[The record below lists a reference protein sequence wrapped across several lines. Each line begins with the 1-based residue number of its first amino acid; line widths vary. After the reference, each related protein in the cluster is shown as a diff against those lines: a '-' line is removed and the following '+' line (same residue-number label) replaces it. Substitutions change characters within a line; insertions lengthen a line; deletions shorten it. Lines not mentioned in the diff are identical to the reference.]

1 MIVSGLNSFP
11 KILPIA
17 SPSVPK
23 IPKNLRSSLKEI
35 IAMDD
40 IDANEEAWSFRRQL
54 DVIIEYK
61 LPFISL

>member
-1 MIVSGLNSFP
+1 MYSCSQGNSALN
-11 KILPIA
+11 KL
-17 SPSVPK
+17 PK